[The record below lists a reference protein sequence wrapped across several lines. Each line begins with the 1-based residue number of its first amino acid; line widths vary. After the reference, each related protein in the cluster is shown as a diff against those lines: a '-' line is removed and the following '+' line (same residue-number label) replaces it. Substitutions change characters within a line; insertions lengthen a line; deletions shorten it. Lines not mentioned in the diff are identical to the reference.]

1 MTSQIDTLNDI
12 LREWGYDKVIPPGGN
27 SSVGVDNEGNI
38 TYIYISYNFKGN
50 IPNSFYTFTSLTIL
64 TLVGT
69 SLTGKV
75 SSKIQNFTELTS
87 LNMSNNNTLIFN
99 ISYLTSLNKL
109 NFIELGNTIC
119 EGDLSNL
126 SNLTLLTY
134 LSLGYITNPNIKGEI
149 KDILLLNKLTLLNL
163 SNCNITGNISNILNL
178 PNLSYIDLSYNNL
191 TGDIPDISNVLDSP
205 YIYLSYNCLTL
216 TQDVADKISKL
227 DVYKSNHINFDY
239 NCIKNINN
247 FKGISNLNC
256 SGCTSCGNCKPPIVN
271 DISISS
277 NTLNITYSY
286 PIS

>member
-75 SSKIQNFTELTS
+75 SSKIQNFKELYYI
-87 LNMSNNNTLIFN
+87 NMSNNNTLTFN
-99 ISYLTSLNKL
+99 ISYLKSLNKL
-109 NFIELGNTIC
+109 TFVEIGNTNCI
-119 EGDLSNL
+119 GDLADL
-126 SNLTLLTY
+126 SNLTLLTH
-134 LSLGYITNPNIKGEI
+134 LSLGYTINPNIKGDI
-149 KDILLLNKLTLLNL
+149 KDIKLLKKLNFLNL
-163 SNCNITGNISNILNL
+163 SDCNITGNISNILNL
-178 PNLSYIDLSYNNL
+178 PNLSYIDLRYNNL
-191 TGDIPDISNVLDSP
+191 FGDIPDISNVFGSP

-216 TQDVADKISKL
+216 TQDIADKISKL

-256 SGCTSCGNCKPPIVN
+256 SGCTSCGNCKPPTIN

-277 NTLNITYSY
+277 NTLNITYSF
-286 PIS
+286 PSD